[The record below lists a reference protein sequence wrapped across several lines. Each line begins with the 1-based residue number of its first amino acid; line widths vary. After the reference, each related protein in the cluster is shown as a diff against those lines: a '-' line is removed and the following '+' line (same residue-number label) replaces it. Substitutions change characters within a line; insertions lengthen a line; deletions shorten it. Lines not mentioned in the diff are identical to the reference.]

1 MKKVLLL
8 AIAIVNITL
17 VSWSQ
22 NLESIKTAAML
33 GQYEKAKAD
42 LDKVASNP
50 KIMGKAEAYALKATI
65 YGALSMSDSNRN
77 KSIGNNLA
85 EEADIAFEK
94 YKQMEPDMK
103 KLDDEAFYQ
112 NGPKNIYYSYFGQ
125 GYQLYEE
132 KRWNDAIPKLQK
144 AISYSDFLINKN
156 WVQFPLDTN
165 LLELTGVVAEL
176 GKDNAFAAS
185 IYGRLA
191 DARVTAANYE
201 KVYQFLVRYY
211 FINNDIEK
219 FEKIKL
225 LGSELYPKS
234 EFFQYDELDFAAG
247 LAESFDKKLQAIG
260 GYIAKDPDNYKA
272 HELRW
277 TTLYDTIMGIQE
289 GDEIPANFKQMESD
303 LITSIKKC
311 GQLKPQEVRNHL
323 FLGNYFV
330 NKKEVA
336 SQARTKHEEEVQ
348 TRTKPGTKAS
358 PADITKREQLYKDYL
373 QALDMIYDPYVEA
386 AKIYGASQDKL
397 DAREKQQ
404 FKIVTGYLSEI
415 CESKKKRSS
424 KDPATAA
431 KWAAEEKKWNEVYE
445 SIK

>member
-1 MKKVLLL
+1 MKKLLLL
-8 AIAIVNITL
+8 AIDIVNLTL
-17 VSWSQ
+17 GGWSQ
-22 NLESIKTAAML
+22 SLESIKTAAML
-33 GQYEKAKAD
+33 GQYEKAKVD

-50 KIMGKAEAYALKATI
+50 KVMGKAEAYALKATI
-65 YGALSMSDSNRN
+65 YGTLSMSDSNRN
-77 KSIGNNLA
+77 KPIGNALA
-85 EEADIAFEK
+85 EEADVAFEK

-103 KLDDEAFYQ
+103 KLDDEIFYQ
-112 NGPKNIYYSYFGQ
+112 NGPKNIYYNYFGQ

-144 AISYSDFLINKN
+144 AMSYSDFLISKN
-156 WVQFPLDTN
+156 LVQFPLDTN

-176 GKDNAFAAS
+176 AKDNSFAAS

-211 FINNDIEK
+211 FTKNDIAK
-219 FEKIKL
+219 FEKFKL

-234 EFFQYDELDFAAG
+234 EFFQYDELDFASG
-247 LAESFDKKLQAIG
+247 LAESFEKKLQAIG
-260 GYIAKDPDNYKA
+260 VYIAKDPDNYKA
-272 HELRW
+272 HEIRW

-289 GDEIPANFKQMESD
+289 GDEIPANLKQLESD

-311 GQLKPQEVRNHL
+311 AQLKPQDVRNHL
-323 FLGNYFV
+323 LLGNYFV

-336 SQARTKHEEEVQ
+336 GQARTKHEEDVQ

-358 PADITKREQLYKDYL
+358 PADISKREQLFKDYL
-373 QALDMIYDPYVEA
+373 QALDMIYEPYVEA
-386 AKIYGASQDKL
+386 AKIYVSTLEKL

-404 FKIVTGYLSEI
+404 LKIVTGYLSEI
-415 CESKKKRSS
+415 CESKKKRFS
-424 KDPATAA
+424 KDPAAAA
-431 KWAAEEKKWNEVYE
+431 KWAAEEKKWNDVYE